1 MTEVYAERY
10 FRSWERDGRRQL
22 SPKLALAFETYDEQR
37 NGRLSALEWD
47 DHHATYDEDYSF
59 EYYDVEGA
67 WTVDYGTQTVAA
79 LRERGIDVP
88 PKAEIPVALEVTHHR
103 RSAPDRVC
111 PACGAESICSE
122 HDVEGAFPG
131 AEQGTAMRALLESD
145 QGTHICT
152 SCRRFWNMTTAEAV
166 STRDVGAD
174 LSEAM

>member
-1 MTEVYAERY
+1 MTKRIYAERY

-37 NGRLSALEWD
+37 NGRLGALEWD
-47 DHHATYDEDYSF
+47 DHHATYDD
-59 EYYDVEGA
+59 EYAFAHYDIEPGA
-67 WTVDYGTQTVAA
+67 WTVDDDTQTRIA
-79 LRERGIDVP
+79 LRKRGIEVP
-88 PKAEIPVALEVTHHR
+88 DDPPVALEVTPHR
-103 RSAPDRVC
+103 RSSPDRVC

-131 AEQGTAMRALLESD
+131 AERGTAMRALLESD

-152 SCRRFWNMTTAEAV
+152 YCRRFWRMETAEAV
-166 STRDVGAD
+166 TTRDVGVD